1 MGLKSK
7 KNTAYILFLI
17 IGLYITACAG
27 SSYINVRYQL
37 PPPSD
42 KLKGRAVFL
51 DFKDMRTEKIFLSPT
66 AQNEFKK
73 FSGLFSLYLAKENK
87 KDELLGGFSVETLFK
102 EALKSRLETMGVKVV
117 SERPQDLPVIEIG
130 LKEFSLDYKNIKWIT
145 NISYQAR
152 LLKDQGTTATE
163 NVSITGERMKTLGR
177 GNVEKYLSEIF
188 SDSLNKLNVRNLFQ
202 QVGL

>member
-1 MGLKSK
+1 MGLKSQ
-7 KNTAYILFLI
+7 NTAYMLFLAV
-17 IGLYITACAG
+17 GLYITACAA

-37 PPPSD
+37 PPPSN

-51 DFKDMRTEKIFLSPT
+51 DLKDMRTEKKFLSPT

-73 FSGLFSLYLAKENK
+73 FSGLFSLYLAKDNK
-87 KDELLGGFSVETLFK
+87 KDELVGGFNVETLFK

-117 SERPQDLPVIEIG
+117 SERPQDLPVIEIS
-130 LKEFSLDYKNIKWIT
+130 LKEFFLDYKNRKMIT
-145 NISYQAR
+145 TISYQAR
-152 LLKDQGTTATE
+152 LLKDQDTTATE

-188 SDSLNKLNVRNLFQ
+188 SDSLNQLSVPKLFQ